1 MDINITGV
9 WRQNIT
15 GHGVTVAV
23 IDDGMFVHHTT
34 FFHLLY
40 RHELAYL

>member
-9 WRQNIT
+9 WQQNIT

-23 IDDGMFVHHTT
+23 IDDGT
-34 FFHLLY
+34 FLVIGILS
-40 RHELAYL
+40 LAVTH